1 MTSIS
6 RDLLRRRSRLLN
18 QALLLGLLAASVAG
32 AQESTEVL
40 NDRTVEVRITTPQA
54 IINGTGGWFEAG
66 RVLTASHFFL
76 GVRPEDIQEIVV
88 IWKGNEFKARIE
100 KVEDPEI
107 VDAAML
113 IVEDSG
119 AWKGAR
125 AQFCGSPLKPAQPV
139 ATAFS
144 PAKGTLMVVGT
155 YGSPDAVDPL
165 NPELGSTAL
174 TAFLPHGASG
184 ASVYDSSDLCL
195 VGLLSKQ
202 SKTSANGAE
211 IYVTE
216 ITSAAE
222 LQAFVT
228 Q

>member
-1 MTSIS
+1 M
-6 RDLLRRRSRLLN
+6 
-18 QALLLGLLAASVAG
+18 QVLLLGFLAASAAG
-32 AQESTEVL
+32 AQDSTSVL
-40 NDRTVEVRITTPQA
+40 SDRTVEVRITTPQA

-76 GVRPEDIQEIVV
+76 SVRPEDIQEIVV

-125 AQFCGSPLKPAQPV
+125 AQLCRSPLKPAQPV

-144 PAKGTLMVVGT
+144 PAMGAVMVIGT

-174 TAFLPHGASG
+174 TAFLPQGASG
-184 ASVYDSSDLCL
+184 ANVYDRTSLCL

-202 SKTSANGAE
+202 SKKSANGVE
-211 IYVTE
+211 VYVTD

-222 LQAFVT
+222 LQAFVK